1 VNGSVARCRLLN
13 NEMKSMELPKAFLGA
28 GTCFLVGM
36 MLARAMA
43 GTTRAD
49 GISERAK
56 RLHFSSLVIDTHD
69 DTTQRFLDSD
79 FDLGTRN
86 ALGSIDI
93 PRMKEGGLG
102 AIFFSIWVPS
112 KITGSEAV
120 RRGRAQI
127 EAVREQV
134 RRHSNDLILTTTGD
148 GIREVHQQGK
158 IAALIGVEG
167 GHLIASDL
175 DVLRTYVSLGARYMT
190 LTHSG
195 NVEWA
200 DSSTDKGEHNGL
212 TEFGKSVVREMN
224 RLGMIVDVSHVS
236 DKTFADVLEIS
247 KAPVFASH
255 SSCRAICDSPRNM
268 TDGMMR
274 AMAAKGGVIQIN
286 FHVSF
291 LSQEFRNA
299 EKAHPE
305 WDKAIALEV
314 KKRCGQKEGCQLIEG
329 DRITREYVL
338 RGDLPKVDWTKII
351 EHIDHAVKVAGIDH
365 VGIGSDFDGANM
377 PFGMEDA
384 TKLPQITNAL
394 LEKGYSEGDVK
405 KILGENTL
413 RVMAEVERVGRE
425 LNAAK

>member
-1 VNGSVARCRLLN
+1 
-13 NEMKSMELPKAFLGA
+13 MKLMGLPKTLLGGGMCLLA
-28 GTCFLVGM
+28 GMV
-36 MLARAMA
+36 LAGAMA
-43 GTTRAD
+43 AD
-49 GISERAK
+49 GISERAR

-69 DTTQRFLDSD
+69 DTTQRFLDSR
-79 FDLGTRN
+79 FDLGERN

-102 AIFFSIWVPS
+102 AIFFSIWIPS
-112 KITGSEAV
+112 KITGPEAV
-120 RRGRAQI
+120 KRALDQI
-127 EAVREQV
+127 DAVRQQV
-134 RRHSNDLILTTTGD
+134 NKHSNDLMLVTTAD
-148 GIREVHQQGK
+148 GIRDAHKQSK
-158 IAALIGVEG
+158 IAALMGIEG
-167 GHLIASDL
+167 GHMIVSDL
-175 DVLRTYVSLGARYMT
+175 SVLRRYAALGARYMT

-195 NVEWA
+195 NAEWA
-200 DSSTDKGEHNGL
+200 DSSTDKPVHNGL
-212 TEFGKSVVREMN
+212 TAFGKDVVREMN
-224 RLGMIVDVSHVS
+224 RLGMIVDISHVS

-255 SSCRAICDSPRNM
+255 SDCRAICDAPRNM
-268 TDGMMR
+268 TDDMIW
-274 AMAAKGGVIQIN
+274 ALAAKGGVIQIN
-286 FHVSF
+286 YHVGF

-314 KKRCGQKEGCQLIEG
+314 RKRCGEREGCQLIEG

-338 RGDLPKVDWTKII
+338 RGDLPRVEWTKII

-365 VGIGSDFDGANM
+365 VGLGSDFDGANM

-413 RVMAEVERVGRE
+413 RVMAEVERVSRE
-425 LNAAK
+425 LNAAR